1 MAGFSPDEGGN
12 CVEDFCW
19 PTGEADLRI
28 STRWQGWVME
38 DVRGQR
44 QVKGAGCIIIA
55 VKKCISAFLLQSN
68 EDLREAWKEEIMN
81 YSMNLFILGNLGDGT
96 KEIWISVNY
105 NGPVSHEHQ
114 AFEFFWTLCASKCI
128 FYYWATERERART
141 VKWPEYFNEYL
152 LWRVEIS
159 FRNWDTACRSS
170 GGYHRQQENRK
181 KQEVPH
187 SVGPSSV
194 GLAGAKHL

>member
-1 MAGFSPDEGGN
+1 MAGFSPDEGGS

-38 DVRGQR
+38 AVCGQWR
-44 QVKGAGCIIIA
+44 VKGGGCIIIA
-55 VKKCISAFLLQSN
+55 DKSASAAFLLQSN
-68 EDLREAWKEEIMN
+68 EDLREAWKEEIIN
-81 YSMNLFILGNLGDGT
+81 YSVNLFILGNLGDGT

-105 NGPVSHEHQ
+105 NGPVSREHQ
-114 AFEFFWTLCASKCI
+114 GFESFWTLCASKCI
-128 FYYWATERERART
+128 FYYWATERERESMNSQMT
-141 VKWPEYFNEYL
+141 WIFQWVLTMK
-152 LWRVEIS
+152 
-159 FRNWDTACRSS
+159 S
-170 GGYHRQQENRK
+170 GNFILKTEALPAGAQEDIIDNRK

-194 GLAGAKHL
+194 GPAGAKHL